1 MSEAAEILVI
11 ILSVFLAFFL
21 LLAIVLI
28 IMLIRVTRKIQD
40 LAESARSTASHIDKA
55 ISGLG
60 KVVSPA
66 LLAKFVMEQF
76 ANIKKKGEK
85 D

>member
-21 LLAIVLI
+21 LLATVLLV
-28 IMLIRVTRKIQD
+28 MLIRVTKKIQG
-40 LAESARSTASHIDKA
+40 LAESARSTAEHIDKA
-55 ISGLG
+55 VSGIG

-66 LLAKFVMEQF
+66 IVAKFAMEQF
-76 ANIKKKGEK
+76 EKAKKKGDK
-85 D
+85 